1 MPIAERLKF
10 DRSAEEYIVTTRKT
24 SIVITV
30 IFDKISLSYSMTK
43 IYILISLLK
52 PHFIQIASCL
62 RAFPLLWDVASAR
75 E

>member
-1 MPIAERLKF
+1 MPIAERLKC

-43 IYILISLLK
+43 IYILISLPK
-52 PHFIQIASCL
+52 P
-62 RAFPLLWDVASAR
+62 
-75 E
+75 

>member
-1 MPIAERLKF
+1 MPIAERMKF

-43 IYILISLLK
+43 IYILIDWSKEEKLEFLK
-52 PHFIQIASCL
+52 NIQFFLFASI
-62 RAFPLLWDVASAR
+62 
-75 E
+75 